1 MCIPLCV
8 ERMRVSQFSTRCV
21 FVRVRMRIYV
31 NECSLPMCTRIRAS
45 ATSELRLGYHPE
57 DFHGSCCS
65 WRSFARFRLSQVPRA
80 SLHSLTHSLT
90 HALTHARTHVRTH
103 ALSLS
108 LSLSHKMEGTLN
120 PIGGKTRR
128 EVYELAQDRRLFH
141 QLIERLCSLDD
152 QN

>member
-1 MCIPLCV
+1 MCVPLCV
-8 ERMRVSQFSTRCV
+8 EGKTVSHFSTRCV
-21 FVRVRMRIYV
+21 FMRMRMRV
-31 NECSLPMCTRIRAS
+31 CVSECSLPMCTRMRAS

-65 WRSFARFRLSQVPRA
+65 WRSFARFRFSQLPRA
-80 SLHSLTHSLT
+80 SLQSLIHSLT
-90 HALTHARTHVRTH
+90 HALTHARTHARTH
-103 ALSLS
+103 SLS
-108 LSLSHKMEGTLN
+108 LSLSHRMEGTLN

-141 QLIERLCSLDD
+141 QFIERLCSLDD

>member
-45 ATSELRLGYHPE
+45 ATSELRLGYHLK

-65 WRSFARFRLSQVPRA
+65 WRSFARFRFSQLPRA
-80 SLHSLTHSLT
+80 SLQSLIHSLT
-90 HALTHARTHVRTH
+90 HALTHARTH
-103 ALSLS
+103 SLS
-108 LSLSHKMEGTLN
+108 LSLSHRMEGTLN

-141 QLIERLCSLDD
+141 QFIERLCSLDD